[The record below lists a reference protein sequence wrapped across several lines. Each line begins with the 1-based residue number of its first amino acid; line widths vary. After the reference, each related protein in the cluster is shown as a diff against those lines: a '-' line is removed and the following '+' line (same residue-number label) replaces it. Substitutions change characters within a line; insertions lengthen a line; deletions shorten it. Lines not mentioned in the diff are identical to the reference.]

1 MRALLP
7 RSLGPTVQAMK
18 AEEMRHHGGNKAH
31 KENTLT
37 DTTTQQRVV
46 SMKSLL
52 EAGVH
57 FGHQTKRWNPKMR
70 QFIFTD
76 RNGIHIIDLQQTI
89 TGLQQAYRFVADAV
103 AGGGKILFVG
113 TKKQAQEVVEEEADR
128 SNQFYINQRW
138 MGGLLTNF
146 STIKRRLQHLHELEA
161 RRDRGDFNLITKA
174 EATKLEH
181 EIVKLNRVFSG
192 IKNMDRLPAA
202 MFVIDPH
209 KETLAVNEAQKLN
222 IPIVA
227 MVDTNCDPDPI
238 EYIIPSND
246 DAIRAIRLMT
256 SKIADAAIEGA
267 TRRQSQQ
274 VEERALAE
282 QTKYEDDEF

>member
-1 MRALLP
+1 M
-7 RSLGPTVQAMK
+7 SDV
-18 AEEMRHHGGNKAH
+18 
-31 KENTLT
+31 
-37 DTTTQQRVV
+37 TTETQKPQRVV

-70 QFIFTD
+70 QYIFTD

-113 TKKQAQEVVEEEADR
+113 TKKQAQEVVEEEAR
-128 SNQFYINQRW
+128 RGGQFFVNQRW

-146 STIKRRLQHLHELEA
+146 TTIKRRLQHLHELEA
-161 RRDRGDFNLITKA
+161 RRDRGEFNMITKA
-174 EATKLEH
+174 EATKLEQ
-181 EIVKLNRVFSG
+181 EIGKLNRAFSG
-192 IKNMDRLPAA
+192 IKQMERLPSA

-209 KETLAVNEAQKLN
+209 KETLAISEAQKLH
-222 IPIVA
+222 IPVVA

-238 EYIIPSND
+238 DYVIPSND
-246 DAIRAIRLMT
+246 DAIRAIRLLS
-256 SKIADAAIEGA
+256 SKISDAALEGA
-267 TRRQSQQ
+267 NRRQSQHI
-274 VEERALAE
+274 EERALAGP
-282 QTKYEDDEF
+282 QI